1 MGLLTTETI
10 KLLGSTKNKIS
21 RDENGENMSH
31 LKIIEIILVHCNI
44 VKNDYQRDSRVLFTS
59 VPNKS
64 FGQSLDISPN
74 KFKFLKIFRWQLL
87 YFEIWHTDQNSKLL
101 EKKYLF

>member
-74 KFKFLKIFRWQLL
+74 ILIFFKIFSWEFL
-87 YFEIWHTDQNSKLL
+87 YIELSFTDQNSKPQ
-101 EKKYLF
+101 EKIYLF